1 MAPKRMRALTTSERV
16 TATRRYLTKSWFVP
30 CLISSKY
37 FICITPPRS
46 DRERLVELAVPDE
59 PLDDGAGH
67 DDAREHG
74 GEQPDDERGGET
86 AHRSRSVG
94 ADDESS
100 HQRRD
105 VPVEDGPEDLVVALL
120 HGCRDR

>member
-46 DRERLVELAVPDE
+46 DRERLVEHDVPDE

-67 DDAREHG
+67 ADAREHS
-74 GEQPDDERGGET
+74 GEPPDDEGLGAT
-86 AHRSRSVG
+86 SDGTGSVS
-94 ADDESS
+94 ADDEPSDN
-100 HQRRD
+100 RGD
-105 VPVEDGPEDLVVALL
+105 VIA
-120 HGCRDR
+120 